1 MLFQGA
7 EVTKLLSKS
16 PLLKARYFV
25 VQDEDTVIIDSNER
39 MAAKIE
45 ELANKL
51 QEIPA
56 EEIDDAFSE
65 GIEASEVDAL
75 LTDSE
80 EGNVIHSS
88 QTMEYDGPSYDEM
101 IAAAEAEIQQ
111 MRQRAEEE
119 IEQLRQSVMKEA
131 ELEGREN
138 GYHQGFEEGLIKGQN
153 EYEAK
158 QKEIKEKE
166 NMLVSQYERKLAE
179 VEPILVD
186 TLSNIYEHI
195 FEVDLSGHR
204 NIVMHLIENTL
215 HRIDGCMNYIVR
227 VSKEDYGYVS
237 MQKQAVLDKCVVG
250 SAKLEIVEDITL
262 SANECLIETESGIY
276 DCSLGT
282 ELKELKK
289 QLMLLAY
296 EG

>member
-131 ELEGREN
+131 ELEGRES